1 MALNEEAGYAVKSWQ
16 RFDETVTNEIVR
28 AMVSAFALVAA
39 ADGDLADEEV
49 ERFGVLLKQQAGPLA
64 PLPIEGV
71 DSAFADVVAALL
83 SDPEGSRARALRII
97 EALRGDEPY
106 SELIAA
112 VAQIALKADHH
123 ERAEEFA
130 AMKDIRAALGFAA

>member
-1 MALNEEAGYAVKSWQ
+1 
-16 RFDETVTNEIVR
+16 
-28 AMVSAFALVAA
+28 MVSAFALVAA
-39 ADGDLADEEV
+39 ADGDIAAEEV

-106 SELIAA
+106 SELVAA

-123 ERAEEFA
+123 ERAEELA
-130 AMKDIRAALGFAA
+130 AMKDIRKALGLAA